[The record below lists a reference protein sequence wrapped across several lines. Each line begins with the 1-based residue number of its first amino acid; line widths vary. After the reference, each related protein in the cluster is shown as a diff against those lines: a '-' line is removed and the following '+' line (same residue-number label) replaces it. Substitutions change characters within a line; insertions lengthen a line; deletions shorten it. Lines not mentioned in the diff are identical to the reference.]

1 MNTIRFDELDLNPQ
15 ILRGIADMGFE
26 EATPIQ
32 SQAIPVVLSGV
43 DVIGQ
48 AQTGTGKTA
57 AFGIPILQKVDPSL
71 RKTQVL
77 ILSPTRELAIQVAD
91 EIRKLAKY
99 MHGVKVLPVYGGQD
113 ISRQIKALK
122 GGVQIII
129 GTPGRLMDH
138 LRRKTIRPDF
148 VHTIVLDEADEMLNM
163 NFLDEVQ
170 AILKYMPKKHVT
182 CLFSATYP
190 AVIQRMSKKYLY
202 KPAKIDLTSTNK
214 PNILEEAY
222 HVNEEHKELFLLH
235 LLALKKPESCMIFCK
250 TQARV
255 DEVYECLEKNQVSVD
270 KIHGGMMQEERLSH
284 MRRFKK
290 GKVRILVCTDVASR
304 GIDVFKVEM
313 IINYD
318 MPSPVETYTHRIG
331 RSGRVDEQG
340 LAISL
345 VNEYDGVRK
354 EKLEEYLGYNLPFKE
369 EGEVYLSD
377 LDVLDSLKESNRMV
391 VDKSKDLRKG
401 ITKIYLNGGK
411 NKKIRPGDIVGAIC
425 EIDGVTV
432 DDIGVIQVQDHQSYV
447 DILNDKGKLVLKNLK
462 TIKGK
467 TLRIQKAKNGFGH

>member
-1 MNTIRFDELDLNPQ
+1 MKFEQMNLDKN
-15 ILRGIADMGFE
+15 I
-26 EATPIQ
+26 IQ
-32 SQAIPVVLSGV
+32 ALHTLGYEKPLPVQEKVIPNILSGTDCIV
-43 DVIGQ
+43 KSR
-48 AQTGTGKTA
+48 TGSGKTA
-57 AFGIPILQKVDPSL
+57 SFAIPIIQNLEIDERSPQAL
-71 RKTQVL
+71 VL
-77 ILSPTRELAIQVAD
+77 TPTRELALQIQQD
-91 EIRKLAKY
+91 FDRIGTFKKI
-99 MHGVKVLPVYGGQD
+99 KTLPIFGKQPFKFQKED
-113 ISRQIKALK
+113 LK
-122 GGVQIII
+122 QRCHVVI
-129 GTPGRLMDH
+129 GTPGRVLDH
-138 LRRKTIRPDF
+138 LQQQTLDPSKIKY
-148 VHTIVLDEADEMLNM
+148 VVLDEADEMLNM

-290 GKVRILVCTDVASR
+290 VRILVCTDVASR

-377 LDVLDSLKESNRMV
+377 LDVLDSLKESNRVV

>member
-1 MNTIRFDELDLNPQ
+1 MGDTMTFEQMNLDKNIIQALHTLGYEKPLPVQEKVIPN
-15 ILRGIADMGFE
+15 ILLGTDCIVKSR
-26 EATPIQ
+26 
-32 SQAIPVVLSGV
+32 
-43 DVIGQ
+43 
-48 AQTGTGKTA
+48 TGSGKTA
-57 AFGIPILQKVDPSL
+57 SFAIPIIQNLEIDERSPQAL
-71 RKTQVL
+71 VL
-77 ILSPTRELAIQVAD
+77 TPTRELALQIQQD
-91 EIRKLAKY
+91 FDRIGTFKKI
-99 MHGVKVLPVYGGQD
+99 KTLPIFGKQPFKFQKED
-113 ISRQIKALK
+113 LK
-122 GGVQIII
+122 QRCHVVI
-129 GTPGRLMDH
+129 GTPGRVLDH
-138 LRRKTIRPDF
+138 LQQQTLDPSKIRY
-148 VHTIVLDEADEMLNM
+148 VVLDEADEMLNM

-354 EKLEEYLGYNLPFKE
+354 EKLEEYLGYNLPFK
-369 EGEVYLSD
+369 
-377 LDVLDSLKESNRMV
+377 
-391 VDKSKDLRKG
+391 
-401 ITKIYLNGGK
+401 
-411 NKKIRPGDIVGAIC
+411 
-425 EIDGVTV
+425 
-432 DDIGVIQVQDHQSYV
+432 
-447 DILNDKGKLVLKNLK
+447 
-462 TIKGK
+462 
-467 TLRIQKAKNGFGH
+467 

>member
-1 MNTIRFDELDLNPQ
+1 MTFEQMNLDQNIIQALHTLGYEKPLPVQEQVIPN
-15 ILRGIADMGFE
+15 IL
-26 EATPIQ
+26 
-32 SQAIPVVLSGV
+32 SQTDCIVKSR
-43 DVIGQ
+43 
-48 AQTGTGKTA
+48 TGSGKTA
-57 AFGIPILQKVDPSL
+57 SFAIPIIQNLEIDERSPQAL
-71 RKTQVL
+71 VL
-77 ILSPTRELAIQVAD
+77 TPTRELALQIQQD
-91 EIRKLAKY
+91 FDRIGTFKKI
-99 MHGVKVLPVYGGQD
+99 KTLPIFGKQPFKFQKED
-113 ISRQIKALK
+113 LK
-122 GGVQIII
+122 QRCHVVI
-129 GTPGRLMDH
+129 GTPGRVLDH
-138 LRRKTIRPDF
+138 LQQGTLDPSKIKY
-148 VHTIVLDEADEMLNM
+148 VVLDEADEMLNM

-190 AVIQRMSKKYLY
+190 GVIQRMSKKYLY
-202 KPAKIDLTSTNK
+202 KPAKVDLTSTNK

-255 DEVYECLEKNQVSVD
+255 DEVYACLEKNQVSVD

-290 GKVRILVCTDVASR
+290 GKVRILVCTDVAS
-304 GIDVFKVEM
+304 IDVFKVEM

-331 RSGRVDEQG
+331 RSGRVNEQG

-377 LDVLDSLKESNRMV
+377 LEVLDSLKESNRVV

>member
-1 MNTIRFDELDLNPQ
+1 M
-15 ILRGIADMGFE
+15 
-26 EATPIQ
+26 
-32 SQAIPVVLSGV
+32 
-43 DVIGQ
+43 
-48 AQTGTGKTA
+48 
-57 AFGIPILQKVDPSL
+57 
-71 RKTQVL
+71 
-77 ILSPTRELAIQVAD
+77 
-91 EIRKLAKY
+91 
-99 MHGVKVLPVYGGQD
+99 
-113 ISRQIKALK
+113 
-122 GGVQIII
+122 I
-129 GTPGRLMDH
+129 GTPGRVLDH
-138 LRRKTIRPDF
+138 LQQQTLDPSKIKY
-148 VHTIVLDEADEMLNM
+148 VVLDEADEMLNM

-255 DEVYECLEKNQVSVD
+255 DEVYACLEKNQVSVD

-331 RSGRVDEQG
+331 RSGRVNEQG

-354 EKLEEYLGYNLPFKE
+354 EKLEEYLGYNLPFKD

-377 LDVLDSLKESNRMV
+377 LDVLDSLKESNRVV

>member
-1 MNTIRFDELDLNPQ
+1 MTFEQMNLDQN
-15 ILRGIADMGFE
+15 I
-26 EATPIQ
+26 IQ
-32 SQAIPVVLSGV
+32 ALHTLGYEQPLPVQEQVIPNILSGKDCIV
-43 DVIGQ
+43 KSR
-48 AQTGTGKTA
+48 TGSGKTA
-57 AFGIPILQKVDPSL
+57 SFAIPIIQNLEIDERSPQAL
-71 RKTQVL
+71 VL
-77 ILSPTRELAIQVAD
+77 TPTRELALQIQ
-91 EIRKLAKY
+91 
-99 MHGVKVLPVYGGQD
+99 QD
-113 ISRQIKALK
+113 FDRIGTIFGKQPFKFQKEDLK
-122 GGVQIII
+122 QRCHVVI
-129 GTPGRLMDH
+129 GTPGRVLDH
-138 LRRKTIRPDF
+138 LQQQTLDPSKIKY
-148 VHTIVLDEADEMLNM
+148 VVLDEADEMLNM

-202 KPAKIDLTSTNK
+202 KPAKVDLTSTNK

-255 DEVYECLEKNQVSVD
+255 DEVYACLEKNQVSVD

-331 RSGRVDEQG
+331 RSGRVNEQG

-377 LDVLDSLKESNRMV
+377 LEVLDSLKESNRVV

>member
-1 MNTIRFDELDLNPQ
+1 MKFEQMNLDKN
-15 ILRGIADMGFE
+15 I
-26 EATPIQ
+26 IQ
-32 SQAIPVVLSGV
+32 ALHTLGYEKPLPVQEKVIPNILSGTDCIV
-43 DVIGQ
+43 KSR
-48 AQTGTGKTA
+48 TGSGKTA
-57 AFGIPILQKVDPSL
+57 SFAIPIIQNLEIDERSPQAL
-71 RKTQVL
+71 VL
-77 ILSPTRELAIQVAD
+77 TPTRELALQIQQD
-91 EIRKLAKY
+91 FDRIGTFKKI
-99 MHGVKVLPVYGGQD
+99 KTLPIFGKQPFKFQKED
-113 ISRQIKALK
+113 LK
-122 GGVQIII
+122 QRCHVVI
-129 GTPGRLMDH
+129 GTPGRVLDH
-138 LRRKTIRPDF
+138 LQQQTLDPSKIKY
-148 VHTIVLDEADEMLNM
+148 VVLDEADEMLNM

-222 HVNEEHKELFLLH
+222 HVLLH

-377 LDVLDSLKESNRMV
+377 LDVLDSLKESNRVV

>member
-1 MNTIRFDELDLNPQ
+1 MTFEQMNLDQN
-15 ILRGIADMGFE
+15 I
-26 EATPIQ
+26 IQ
-32 SQAIPVVLSGV
+32 ALHTLGYEQPLPVQEQVIPNILSGKDCIV
-43 DVIGQ
+43 KSR
-48 AQTGTGKTA
+48 TGSGKTA
-57 AFGIPILQKVDPSL
+57 SFAIPIIQNLEIDERSPQAL
-71 RKTQVL
+71 VL
-77 ILSPTRELAIQVAD
+77 TPTRELALQIQQD
-91 EIRKLAKY
+91 FDRIGTFKKI
-99 MHGVKVLPVYGGQD
+99 KTLPIFGKQPFKFQKED
-113 ISRQIKALK
+113 LK
-122 GGVQIII
+122 QRCHVVI
-129 GTPGRLMDH
+129 GTPGRVLDH
-138 LRRKTIRPDF
+138 LQQGTLDPSKIKY
-148 VHTIVLDEADEMLNM
+148 VVLDEADEMLNM

-182 CLFSATYP
+182 LFSATYP

-354 EKLEEYLGYNLPFKE
+354 EKLEEYLGYNLPFKD

-377 LDVLDSLKESNRMV
+377 LDVLDSLKESNRVV

>member
-1 MNTIRFDELDLNPQ
+1 MTFEQMNLDQN
-15 ILRGIADMGFE
+15 I
-26 EATPIQ
+26 IQ
-32 SQAIPVVLSGV
+32 ALHTLGYEKPLPVQEQVIPNILSGKDCIV
-43 DVIGQ
+43 KSR
-48 AQTGTGKTA
+48 TGSGKTA
-57 AFGIPILQKVDPSL
+57 SFAIPIIQNLEIDERSPQAL
-71 RKTQVL
+71 VL
-77 ILSPTRELAIQVAD
+77 TPTRELALQIQQD
-91 EIRKLAKY
+91 FDRIGTFKKI
-99 MHGVKVLPVYGGQD
+99 KTLPIFGKQPFKFQKED
-113 ISRQIKALK
+113 LK
-122 GGVQIII
+122 QRCHVVI
-129 GTPGRLMDH
+129 GTPGRVLDH
-138 LRRKTIRPDF
+138 LQQQTLDPSKIKY
-148 VHTIVLDEADEMLNM
+148 VVLDEADEMLNM

-202 KPAKIDLTSTNK
+202 KPAKVDLTSTNK

-235 LLALKKPESCMIFCK
+235 LLSLKKPESCMIFCK

-255 DEVYECLEKNQVSVD
+255 DEVYACLEKNQVSVD

-331 RSGRVDEQG
+331 RSGRVNEQG

-377 LDVLDSLKESNRMV
+377 LDILDSLKESNRVV

>member
-1 MNTIRFDELDLNPQ
+1 MNMTTLNTPLPEDLMKLKWNGQFKLMQEMIDLRLQKDIPTKLKERLELEKELISRLPENFTYSKEDAIELLKSKISDFKDEEFDELFKDN
-15 ILRGIADMGFE
+15 AFE
-26 EATPIQ
+26 WIFIE
-32 SQAIPVVLSGV
+32 
-43 DVIGQ
+43 
-48 AQTGTGKTA
+48 GKMYLKDNFFENLIKVRKAYKDRLIEKDGA
-57 AFGIPILQKVDPSL
+57 ASTL
-71 RKTQVL
+71 
-77 ILSPTRELAIQVAD
+77 
-91 EIRKLAKY
+91 
-99 MHGVKVLPVYGGQD
+99 
-113 ISRQIKALK
+113 
-122 GGVQIII
+122 
-129 GTPGRLMDH
+129 
-138 LRRKTIRPDF
+138 
-148 VHTIVLDEADEMLNM
+148 
-163 NFLDEVQ
+163 LDEVQ

-202 KPAKIDLTSTNK
+202 KPAKVDLTSTNK

-255 DEVYECLEKNQVSVD
+255 DEVYACLEKNQVSVD

-331 RSGRVDEQG
+331 RSGRVNEQG

-354 EKLEEYLGYNLPFKE
+354 EKLEEYLGYNLPFKD

-377 LDVLDSLKESNRMV
+377 LDVLDSLKESNRVV

-447 DILNDKGKLVLKNLK
+447 DILNNKGKLVLKNLK